1 MKYERLG
8 TRDYVNDQLLRRYHT
23 LRMSLATIS
32 VGADTTWKRGFL
44 YTQYEDAV
52 HAAESA
58 YYYGYNNGCGVA
70 VLRALKRL
78 MDKELSGLVKDI
90 EEALYYAYRNVYYD
104 LLSSMDD
111 LPSVIGF
118 DTTKPFLFEEEISNI
133 KEEMKQLRLSRLV
146 PEDFVTYVDQI
157 LGKLKTEQRL
167 NPIVELNPFDV
178 KEAIIDY
185 SIERNQVYDLT
196 ESDFSKDIINSTATD
211 IEVIRAVME
220 LISLLLTGNQAI
232 LER

>member
-1 MKYERLG
+1 
-8 TRDYVNDQLLRRYHT
+8 
-23 LRMSLATIS
+23 MSLATIS

-133 KEEMKQLRLSRLV
+133 KEEMKQHRLSRLV

-157 LGKLKTEQRL
+157 LSRLEMEQR
-167 NPIVELNPFDV
+167 NPIVELDPFDV
-178 KEAIIDY
+178 KDAIIDY

>member
-1 MKYERLG
+1 
-8 TRDYVNDQLLRRYHT
+8 
-23 LRMSLATIS
+23 
-32 VGADTTWKRGFL
+32 
-44 YTQYEDAV
+44 
-52 HAAESA
+52 
-58 YYYGYNNGCGVA
+58 
-70 VLRALKRL
+70 
-78 MDKELSGLVKDI
+78 MDG
-90 EEALYYAYRNVYYD
+90 
-104 LLSSMDD
+104 

-118 DTTKPFLFEEEISNI
+118 EAKPFLFEEEILNI

-146 PEDFVTYVDQI
+146 PEDFVTYVYQI
-157 LGKLKTEQRL
+157 LGKLETEQRL
-167 NPIVELNPFDV
+167 NSIVELNPFDV